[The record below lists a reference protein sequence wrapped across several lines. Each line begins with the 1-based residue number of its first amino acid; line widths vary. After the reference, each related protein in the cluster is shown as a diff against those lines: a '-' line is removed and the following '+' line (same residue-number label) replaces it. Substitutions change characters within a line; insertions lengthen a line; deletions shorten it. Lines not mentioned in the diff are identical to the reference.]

1 MGLQKDLGYEAPQPN
16 AVQRFL
22 HRMGFSPTLAPLLGR
37 GLTSADRFLHRAS
50 AGRITVTG
58 RVGAFPTVM
67 LATTGARTGRPRTVP
82 VSAIP
87 YRDDLALIASYMG
100 SGKVP
105 GWAHN
110 LRSNPTATIM
120 LQDRTRTVVAAEAG
134 DEELEEIFAAAV
146 RLYAPYR
153 SYRERARHKIPVF
166 VLTGTGPE
174 EAT

>member
-1 MGLQKDLGYEAPQPN
+1 MGLQQDLGYEAPQPN

-22 HRMGFSPTLAPLLGR
+22 HRIGFSPTLAPLLGR
-37 GLTSADRFLHRAS
+37 GLTVADRFLHRAS
-50 AGRITVTG
+50 NGNVTVTG

-67 LATTGARTGRPRTVP
+67 LATTGAKTGQSRTVP

-110 LRSNPTATIM
+110 LRANPTALIK
-120 LQDRTRTVVAAEAG
+120 LRDRTRTVVAAEAG
-134 DEELEEIFAAAV
+134 KAEVEEIFAAAV

-153 SYRERARHKIPVF
+153 GYRTRARHTIPVF
-166 VLTGTGPE
+166 VLTGAGPE
-174 EAT
+174 ESI